1 MRHWTP
7 QGVEDYLERRRVYL
21 REPLAFLIL
30 AKMLNGQIGKDE
42 PVPERR
48 GSSADDCIVH
58 WAPGWK
64 EEMEAWELLT

>member
-21 REPLAFLIL
+21 HDAAAFPII
-30 AKMLNGQIGKDE
+30 AAMLNKQAAKDE

>member
-7 QGVEDYLERRRVYL
+7 QDVEDYLERRRVYL
-21 REPLAFLIL
+21 HDAAALPLIAE
-30 AKMLNGQIGKDE
+30 MLNKQAAKDE

-58 WAPGWK
+58 WAPGCA
-64 EEMEAWELLT
+64 ERMRGEA